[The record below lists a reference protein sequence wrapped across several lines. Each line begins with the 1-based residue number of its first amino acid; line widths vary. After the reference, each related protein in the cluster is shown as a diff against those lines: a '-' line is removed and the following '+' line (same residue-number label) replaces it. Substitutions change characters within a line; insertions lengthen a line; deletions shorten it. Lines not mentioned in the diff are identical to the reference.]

1 MDINKEN
8 IDIVNNILETISTST
23 NTNNKFVSTYLIWGG
38 GSDKKAL
45 INIPKCPPASETCF
59 IPDSSENL
67 TVAELKEKYHVDID
81 TIHAIPVDQ
90 LVEEV
95 SLKYKSK
102 HSIFSSIIDDYYNK
116 ENKDKNIRLEK
127 NNHTLSKIDIL
138 MIDTEGHDDLVL
150 RGSHH
155 LLKHNAIRSIIFEY
169 HYVGLW
175 NNTKLEANI
184 RDLDLYGYDCY
195 FEGQDRLWYITRTCW
210 NSLYEFHQW
219 SNVICILKNDI
230 WNIDIEPYI
239 VTPKKINDFF
249 ESNPFKNGQIVRP
262 IDQKSIYLI
271 ENNKHREFNS
281 FDAFTRYG
289 YDLSQVIVIN
299 GGIAELLTF
308 TLPGDPIV

>member
-102 HSIFSSIIDDYYNK
+102 HSILLSIIDDYYNK

-155 LLKHNAIRSIIFEY
+155 LLKHNAIRSIIFAVVDNNNYENKNKIKITITNYY
-169 HYVGLW
+169 HYKKK
-175 NNTKLEANI
+175 NT
-184 RDLDLYGYDCY
+184 
-195 FEGQDRLWYITRTCW
+195 
-210 NSLYEFHQW
+210 
-219 SNVICILKNDI
+219 
-230 WNIDIEPYI
+230 
-239 VTPKKINDFF
+239 
-249 ESNPFKNGQIVRP
+249 
-262 IDQKSIYLI
+262 
-271 ENNKHREFNS
+271 
-281 FDAFTRYG
+281 
-289 YDLSQVIVIN
+289 
-299 GGIAELLTF
+299 
-308 TLPGDPIV
+308 